1 MSHKILS
8 SMHRDILLKFTK
20 LHLAS
25 GKNSNGRA
33 PCLLYMS
40 VLLVTLSLDIQ
51 PNLGF
56 IPPCG
61 SCGAAVEINQNSVQ
75 FDGCNFWYH
84 IEYQGMN
91 TGIHQIVAEH
101 SSYSW
106 SCLKFGLPNFST
118 SVFEDI
124 SAAGLG
130 GSVGCAS
137 DW

>member
-20 LHLAS
+20 LHLAP
-25 GKNSNGRA
+25 GKNSNGRS

-51 PNLGF
+51 
-56 IPPCG
+56 PCG

-75 FDGCNFWYH
+75 FDGCNFY

-124 SAAGLG
+124 SAASLG